1 MIVFQQIMLQ
11 ELYIQ
16 MQKEVKFIT
25 YLALYKKLTW
35 TE

>member
-16 MQKEVKFIT
+16 MQEVKFIT
-25 YLALYKKLTW
+25 YLALYKKLT
-35 TE
+35 